1 MSNLKPIIEESMKK
15 YKAKGV
21 INFTFDGSNVIMEQR
36 CFTVA
41 EEDLGWDEFPIYD
54 LMSGEKFLDYVD
66 GGFFIDYDG
75 SLAEVF
81 VDGYISNL
89 GLNHQGIRQGRFL
102 ATKEFWENLMK
113 TNKIE
118 VNWAN
123 K

>member
-1 MSNLKPIIEESMKK
+1 MTVVDNEENNSKK

-21 INFTFDGSNVIMEQR
+21 INFTFNGSNVIMEQR
-36 CFTVA
+36 DFTIA
-41 EEDLGWDEFPIYD
+41 EKGLGWDEFPIYA
-54 LMSGEKFLDYVD
+54 LMGGKEFLNDVD
-66 GGFFIDYDG
+66 AGFFIDYDG
-75 SLAEVF
+75 TLAEVF
-81 VDGYISNL
+81 VDGCLSNL

>member
-1 MSNLKPIIEESMKK
+1 MTVVDNKENNSKK

-36 CFTVA
+36 DFTVA
-41 EEDLGWDEFPIYD
+41 EKDLGWDEFPIYD
-54 LMSGEKFLDYVD
+54 LMSGEEFLNDVD
-66 GGFFIDYDG
+66 AGFFIDYDG
-75 SLAEVF
+75 TLAEVF
-81 VDGYISNL
+81 VDGCFSNL
-89 GLNHQGIRQGRFL
+89 GLNHQGIRQGHFL
-102 ATKEFWENLMK
+102 ATKEFWESFMK

>member
-1 MSNLKPIIEESMKK
+1 MEK

-21 INFTFDGSNVIMEQR
+21 INFVFNGCDVIMQER
-36 CFTVA
+36 DFTIA
-41 EEDLGWDEFPIYD
+41 EKDLGWDEFPIYD
-54 LMSGEKFLDYVD
+54 LMSGEEFLNDVD
-66 GGFFIDYDG
+66 AGFFIDYDG
-75 SLAEVF
+75 TLAEVF
-81 VDGYISNL
+81 VDGYFSNL
-89 GLNHQGIRQGRFL
+89 GLQHRGIRQGGFL

>member
-1 MSNLKPIIEESMKK
+1 MSNLKIIEELKEK

-21 INFTFDGSNVIMEQR
+21 INFVFNGCDVIMQER
-36 CFTVA
+36 DFTIA
-41 EEDLGWDEFPIYD
+41 EKDLGWDEFPIYD
-54 LMSGEKFLDYVD
+54 LMSGEEFLYDVD
-66 GGFFIDYDG
+66 NGFFIDYDG
-75 SLAEVF
+75 FLAEVF
-81 VDGYISNL
+81 VDGYLSNL
-89 GLNHQGIRQGRFL
+89 GLQHRGIRQGQFL

>member
-1 MSNLKPIIEESMKK
+1 MEK

-21 INFTFDGSNVIMEQR
+21 INFVFNGYDVIMQER
-36 CFTVA
+36 DFTIA
-41 EEDLGWDEFPIYD
+41 EKDLGWDEFPIYT
-54 LMSGEKFLDYVD
+54 LISGENFLHDVD
-66 GGFFIDYDG
+66 NGFFIDYDG

-89 GLNHQGIRQGRFL
+89 GLWHEGVRQGRFL
-102 ATKEFWENLMK
+102 TTKEFWERLME
-113 TNKIE
+113 TSKIE

>member
-1 MSNLKPIIEESMKK
+1 MTVVDNKENNSKK

-21 INFTFDGSNVIMEQR
+21 INFTFNGSNVIMEQR
-36 CFTVA
+36 DFTTA
-41 EEDLGWDEFPIYD
+41 EKDLGWDEFPIYA
-54 LMSGEKFLDYVD
+54 LMSGEEFLNDVD
-66 GGFFIDYDG
+66 AGFFIDYDG
-75 SLAEVF
+75 TLAEVF
-81 VDGYISNL
+81 VDGCLSNL

-102 ATKEFWENLMK
+102 TTKEFWESLMK

>member
-1 MSNLKPIIEESMKK
+1 MTVVDNKKTITEK

-36 CFTVA
+36 DFTVA
-41 EEDLGWDEFPIYD
+41 EKDLGWDEFPIYD
-54 LMSGEKFLDYVD
+54 LMSGEEFLNDVD
-66 GGFFIDYDG
+66 AGFFIDYDG
-75 SLAEVF
+75 TLVEVF
-81 VDGYISNL
+81 VDGCLSNL
-89 GLNHQGIRQGRFL
+89 GLNHQGIRQGHFL
-102 ATKEFWENLMK
+102 ATKEFWESLMK

>member
-1 MSNLKPIIEESMKK
+1 MTVVDNKENNSKK

-21 INFTFDGSNVIMEQR
+21 INFTFNGSNVIMEQR
-36 CFTVA
+36 DFIVA
-41 EEDLGWDEFPIYD
+41 EKDLGWDEFPIYD
-54 LMSGEKFLDYVD
+54 LMSGEEFLNDVD
-66 GGFFIDYDG
+66 AGFFIDYDG
-75 SLAEVF
+75 TLAEVF
-81 VDGYISNL
+81 VDGCLSNL

-102 ATKEFWENLMK
+102 ATKEFWESLMK

>member
-1 MSNLKPIIEESMKK
+1 MSNLKIIEELKEK

-21 INFTFDGSNVIMEQR
+21 INLTFDGSNVITEQR
-36 CFTVA
+36 PFTVA
-41 EEDLGWDEFPIYD
+41 EKDLGWDEFPIYD
-54 LMSGEKFLDYVD
+54 LMSGEEFLNDVD
-66 GGFFIDYDG
+66 AGFFIDYDG
-75 SLAEVF
+75 TLAEVF
-81 VDGYISNL
+81 IDGYLSNL